1 MKIMLNG
8 ETAEIR
14 GATLAD
20 ALAEHGYADA
30 QVATAVNEEFV
41 PRNARRSERRRP
53 QATNAPM
60 ASNHSESPADST
72 RASRA

>member
-20 ALAEHGYADA
+20 ALEEHGYGDA

-41 PRNARRSERRRP
+41 PRNARRMRIL
-53 QATNAPM
+53 APGDRIEVV
-60 ASNHSESPADST
+60 AP
-72 RASRA
+72 RQGG